1 MKTRK
6 IIACIVIVI
15 LQLAA
20 MCLCGLLL
28 ERTVAAISSYLVFVC
43 SSTGITA
50 IALSGH
56 GGKRAAVGAACVFL
70 GLTGIAAVIFCH
82 IFVEPPISGIVGF
95 VTFMVFAGIIAAI
108 LVSQRKYFKDDYSR
122 LHDRSKR
129 ESALHLIRIL
139 RSRGLT
145 GSEIRSIVRERFLFN
160 EETLNELM
168 K

>member
-1 MKTRK
+1 MKTRT

-15 LQLAA
+15 LQFAA

-70 GLTGIAAVIFCH
+70 GLTGIAAVMLYHF
-82 IFVEPPISGIVGF
+82 S
-95 VTFMVFAGIIAAI
+95 
-108 LVSQRKYFKDDYSR
+108 
-122 LHDRSKR
+122 
-129 ESALHLIRIL
+129 
-139 RSRGLT
+139 
-145 GSEIRSIVRERFLFN
+145 
-160 EETLNELM
+160 
-168 K
+168 